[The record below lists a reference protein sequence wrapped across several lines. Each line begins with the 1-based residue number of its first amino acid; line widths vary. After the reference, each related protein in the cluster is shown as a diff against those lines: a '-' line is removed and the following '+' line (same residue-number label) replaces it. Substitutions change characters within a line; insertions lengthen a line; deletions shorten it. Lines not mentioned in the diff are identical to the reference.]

1 MTLKSEWETVGEPV
15 DPDST
20 ERLFFTQ
27 HEWDTIE
34 AATARI
40 VPTDHDPGAKEARV
54 VVFIDRYVSG
64 IDYIFAAAD
73 GSGFLKLTGRAAD
86 AWRARQFKMQAL
98 YRQGV
103 RELDTLA
110 RGEQLSHEDGGLVPT
125 FDSWNGAHG
134 AQHDGANGQSN
145 GQAKRFVDLTD
156 EEQDQ
161 VLVALSGAPKP
172 SKVTLGTKEP
182 VTTFLQGSF
191 DEDLPFFETLCL
203 HTRQGFYADP
213 VYGGNKN
220 QMGWQVIGFPGPKS
234 LKDTMDGT
242 YDTTEYF
249 YEGDY
254 DWYDLIPHLK
264 QSTPREA

>member
-1 MTLKSEWETVGEPV
+1 MTLKSEWEIVGEPV
-15 DPDST
+15 DPDSN
-20 ERLFFTQ
+20 ERFFFTE
-27 HEWDTIE
+27 HEWDTVE

-40 VPTDHDPGAKEARV
+40 MPTDHDPGAKEARV

-73 GSGFLKLTGRAAD
+73 GSGFLKLAGKHAD
-86 AWRARQFKMQAL
+86 AWRGRQFKMQDL

-103 RELDTLA
+103 KTLDELSQNLFAKDFVELA
-110 RGEQLSHEDGGLVPT
+110 DEQ
-125 FDSWNGAHG
+125 
-134 AQHDGANGQSN
+134 
-145 GQAKRFVDLTD
+145 
-156 EEQDQ
+156 QDD

-172 SKVTLGTKEP
+172 QKVTLGTKEP

-191 DEDLPFFETLCL
+191 DENLPFFDTLCL

-213 VYGGNKN
+213 VYGGNKD
-220 QMGWQVIGFPGPKS
+220 QMGWKVIGFPGPKS

-249 YEGDY
+249 HQGDY
-254 DWYDLIPHLK
+254 DWYDLIPHLRE
-264 QSTPREA
+264 SAPREQ

>member
-1 MTLKSEWETVGEPV
+1 MPLKSEWEIVGEPV

-20 ERLFFTQ
+20 DRYFFTE
-27 HEWDTIE
+27 HEWNTIE

-40 VPTDHDPGAKEARV
+40 MPTDHEPGAKEARV
-54 VVFIDRYVSG
+54 VVFIDRYISG

-73 GSGFLKLTGRAAD
+73 GSGFLKLAGKHAD
-86 AWRARQFKMQAL
+86 AWRGRQYKMREL

-103 RELDTLA
+103 RQLDVLA
-110 RGEQLSHEDGGLVPT
+110 GGGQRADEDGGLV
-125 FDSWNGAHG
+125 SMNGRIAE
-134 AQHDGANGQSN
+134 NGR
-145 GQAKRFVDLTD
+145 RFVDLSD

-191 DEDLPFFETLCL
+191 DEGLSFFATLCL
-203 HTRQGFYADP
+203 HTRQGFYGDP
-213 VYGGNKN
+213 VYGGNKD
-220 QMGWQVIGFPGPKS
+220 QMGWKVIGFPGPKS

-249 YEGDY
+249 HEGDY
-254 DWYDLIPHLK
+254 DWYDLIPHLQ
-264 QSTPREA
+264 QSTPRDE

>member
-20 ERLFFTQ
+20 NRLFFTQ

-40 VPTDHDPGAKEARV
+40 MPTDHDPGAKEARV

-110 RGEQLSHEDGGLVPT
+110 RGEQLDRQDGGLVPAL
-125 FDSWNGAHG
+125 DSWNGESG
-134 AQHDGANGQSN
+134 AQNDGANGEF
-145 GQAKRFVDLTD
+145 KRFADLTD

-191 DEDLPFFETLCL
+191 DEDLPFFATLCL

-213 VYGGNKN
+213 VYGGNKD
-220 QMGWQVIGFPGPKS
+220 QVGWKVIGFPGPKS

-254 DWYDLIPHLK
+254 DWYDLVPHLK
-264 QSTPREA
+264 ESAPREE